1 MNQAKQLIC
10 LISLVLTAKY
20 SKFNKKEF
28 FVITL
33 KKKFSDITRFVYN
46 KKVIVRVDLNLP
58 YFEGKVSDFTR
69 VERVIPTID
78 FLLKNKAKIILISHF
93 GRPKR

>member
-1 MNQAKQLIC
+1 M
-10 LISLVLTAKY
+10 
-20 SKFNKKEF
+20 
-28 FVITL
+28 ITL

-93 GRPKR
+93 GRPKGEKQKKSFH